1 METSIELLKL
11 ALQIASAE
19 KNMTSLRVRLKLAG
33 NADLLTTVLAIDQQL
48 RSELATR
55 VTPSSPNTAT

>member
-19 KNMTSLRVRLKLAG
+19 KNMTSLRVRLKVAG
-33 NADLLTTVLAIDQQL
+33 NADLLTMVLAIDQQL

-55 VTPSSPNTAT
+55 ATPSSPNTAT